1 MNHAVMTEIDLEKE
15 NKAIAQEYKELLRI
29 SYQTLTAEDKKL
41 IRKAFDVS
49 VEAHKDQRRKSG
61 EAYIFHPIA
70 VAKIVASEIGLG
82 ATSIAA
88 ALLHDVVED
97 TPTTIQDIERLFNP
111 KVAQLVEGLTKISMV
126 QKDLNASLQAE
137 NFRKMIL
144 TLNDDVRVIL
154 IKLADRLH
162 NMQTMESM
170 QEDKQTKIAS
180 ETLYIYAPLAHRL
193 GLYNIKTKL
202 EDLGLKYTETAV
214 YNDIVSKIKET
225 KEEQDAY
232 IEAISTVLKTSLDLE
247 GVTYI
252 IKGRPKSIYS
262 IRRKMQAQNV
272 SFDEVYDKFA
282 LRIVY
287 KSNTHDE
294 KFLAWK
300 IYSIVTDHYRPSP
313 SRLRDWISSPKST
326 GYEALHITVMGP
338 KGRWVEV
345 QVRSERMDEIAEK
358 GYAAHYKYKNGTTE
372 ESGLDVWLNLLKE
385 ALENSE
391 TNAVDFVEDF
401 KMNLYSKEI
410 FVFTPKGEIKSL
422 PKGATS
428 LDFAFSIHSEIGI
441 RTRGTRVNGK
451 LVPLNFELKSGD
463 QIDIITSQHQK
474 PTINWLDYVTTS
486 RAKTKIKNVLNENTK
501 KIGEEG
507 KELLTRKLKHL
518 KITMSE
524 QVVNELVNFFKL
536 KTSLDLFY
544 RVGIGAIENQQLKDY
559 AAQKSNSFINFFKN
573 KIKRSPSTADEDI
586 HKPTISSNYDMLVFG
601 KEHDKLDYK
610 LSPCCNP
617 IPGDNVF
624 GFVTINE
631 GIKVHKKDCPN
642 ALGMQSNYAYRIMT
656 AKWIDSS
663 QEEFKAIINVTG
675 MDILGLTNQL
685 TKVISN
691 NMHVNIQ
698 SISLSTDAGI
708 FHGQV
713 AVIVQNNTILK
724 KMINNIKKIDG
735 IDKVTRVYKT

>member
-1 MNHAVMTEIDLEKE
+1 MIEIDIEKE
-15 NKAIAQEYKELLRI
+15 NKAIAHEYKELLRI
-29 SYQTLTAEDKKL
+29 SYQTLTTEDKKL
-41 IRKAFDVS
+41 IRKAFDVA
-49 VEAHKDQRRKSG
+49 VDAHNEQRRKSG

-70 VAKIVASEIGLG
+70 VAKIVASDIGLG

-97 TPTTIQDIERLFNP
+97 TPITIKDIEKMFGP
-111 KVAQLVEGLTKISMV
+111 KIAQIVEGLTKISLV
-126 QKDLNASLQAE
+126 QKDLNVSMQAE
-137 NFRKMIL
+137 NFRKMLL

-154 IKLADRLH
+154 IKIADRLH
-162 NMQTMESM
+162 NMMTMDSM
-170 QEDKQTKIAS
+170 ENHKQIKIAS

-193 GLYNIKTKL
+193 GLYKIKNKL
-202 EDLGLKYTETAV
+202 EDLGLKYTEPER
-214 YNDIVSKIKET
+214 YNNIISRIRET
-225 KEEQDAY
+225 KEEQDLY
-232 IEAISTVLKTSLDLE
+232 IKDLSEVLQKSLDE
-247 GVTYI
+247 ENIDYI

-262 IRRKMQAQNV
+262 INKKMLAQNV

-287 KSNTHDE
+287 KSNPHDE

-358 GYAAHYKYKNGTTE
+358 GYAAHYKYKNGATE
-372 ESGLDVWLNLLKE
+372 ENGLDVWLNLLKE

-391 TNAVDFVEDF
+391 TSAVDFVEDF

-410 FVFTPKGEIKSL
+410 YIFTPKGEIKSL

-441 RTRGTRVNGK
+441 KTRGTRVNGK
-451 LVPLNFELKSGD
+451 LVPLNYELKSGD
-463 QIDIITSQHQK
+463 QVEIITSPHQK
-474 PTINWLDYVTTS
+474 PTINWLDYVTTA
-486 RAKTKIKNVLNENTK
+486 RAKNKIRSVLNEDTK
-501 KIGEEG
+501 KIAEDG

-518 KITMSE
+518 KVTLNE
-524 QVVNELVNFFKL
+524 QTVNELVNFFKL

-544 RVGIGAIENQQLKDY
+544 RVGVGSIDNQQLKDF
-559 AAQKSNSFINFFKN
+559 AAKKSNTLINFFKN
-573 KIKRSPSTADEDI
+573 KIKRSHSTADEDI
-586 HKPTISSNYDMLVFG
+586 HKQVLSSNYDMLVFG
-601 KEHDKLDYK
+601 KSEDKLDYK
-610 LSPCCNP
+610 LSTCCNP
-617 IPGDNVF
+617 IPGDEVF

-631 GIKVHKKDCPN
+631 GIKIHKKDCPN
-642 ALGMQSNYAYRIMT
+642 AISLQANYAYRIMQ
-656 AKWIDSS
+656 AKWIDST
-663 QEEFKAIINVTG
+663 QQDFKATLNITG
-675 MDILGLTNQL
+675 MDSLGLTNEL

-691 NMHVNIQ
+691 NMNVNIK
-698 SISLSTDAGI
+698 SISLNGEAGI
-708 FHGQV
+708 FKGQV
-713 AVIVQNNTILK
+713 SVIVPNITILK
-724 KMINNIKKIDG
+724 KLIDNIKKIDG
-735 IDKVTRVYKT
+735 IDKVTRVYKN